1 MVYICFIL
9 GVIVGIVLMC
19 ILQINRLRECK
30 KYIEEKKSEAKFKEI
45 ADLKEKSKSVKLNEL
60 VDEYRKGKNIY
71 TVMRDITNLI
81 KGW

>member
-19 ILQINRLRECK
+19 ILQINRLKEFK

-45 ADLKEKSKSVKLNEL
+45 AELKEKSKSMKLNEL

>member
-19 ILQINRLRECK
+19 ILQINRLKECK

-45 ADLKEKSKSVKLNEL
+45 AELKEKSKSMKLNEL